1 MSELK
6 KILTQDVIS
15 AFCTIAK
22 TESLINIMTDS
33 IEAYKI
39 NDNAEEFRF
48 LMEKMDG
55 MFDISLATIDEETQ
69 REIHAR
75 VNNESHQSEL
85 WRQAVI
91 SATNSK
97 HPDPISFADKVLAS
111 YNEKFTIFA

>member
-1 MSELK
+1 M
-6 KILTQDVIS
+6 
-15 AFCTIAK
+15 
-22 TESLINIMTDS
+22 
-33 IEAYKI
+33 EAYKI
-39 NDNAEEFRF
+39 SDNTEEFRF

-55 MFDISLATIDEETQ
+55 MFDISLTTIDEDTH
-69 REIHAR
+69 REIDRR
-75 VNNESHQSEL
+75 VNNESHQSDL

>member
-1 MSELK
+1 MDELRRL
-6 KILTQDVIS
+6 LTQDVIS
-15 AFCTIAK
+15 ALCTIACSSGL
-22 TESLINIMTDS
+22 TDILTDS
-33 IEAYKI
+33 IEAY
-39 NDNAEEFRF
+39 NESLNPEEFRF
-48 LMEKMDG
+48 LMNKMEC
-55 MFDISLATIDEETQ
+55 MFDISLSTINEDTQ
-69 REIHAR
+69 KEIHAR

>member
-1 MSELK
+1 MDELK
-6 KILTQDVIS
+6 KLLTQDVIN
-15 AFCTIAK
+15 AFCTITRRAGL
-22 TESLINIMTDS
+22 TDILTDS
-33 IEAYKI
+33 MEAYKVSE
-39 NDNAEEFRF
+39 NADEFRF
-48 LMEKMDG
+48 LMEKMDY
-55 MFDISLATIDEETQ
+55 MFDISFATIDEETQ
-69 REIHAR
+69 REIHHR

>member
-1 MSELK
+1 MSELR

-15 AFCTIAK
+15 TLCTIACSSGL
-22 TESLINIMTDS
+22 TDILTDS
-33 IEAYKI
+33 IEAYKVSE
-39 NDNAEEFRF
+39 NPEEFRF
-48 LMEKMDG
+48 LMNKMEY
-55 MFDISLATIDEETQ
+55 MFDISLATINEDTQ
-69 REIHAR
+69 KEIHHR

>member
-1 MSELK
+1 MSELRRL
-6 KILTQDVIS
+6 LTQDVIS
-15 AFCTIAK
+15 AMCTIST
-22 TESLINIMTDS
+22 TESLLNILTDS

-39 NDNAEEFRF
+39 SNNSEEFSF
-48 LMEKMDG
+48 LMEKMDD
-55 MFDISLATIDEETQ
+55 MFEKSERTIMDDTQ
-69 REIHAR
+69 QEIRDR

-97 HPDPISFADKVLAS
+97 HPDPITFADKVLSS

>member
-1 MSELK
+1 MDELRRL
-6 KILTQDVIS
+6 LTQDVINS
-15 AFCTIAK
+15 FCTIAK

-33 IEAYKI
+33 IEAYKVSE
-39 NDNAEEFRF
+39 NADEFRF

-55 MFDISLATIDEETQ
+55 IFDISMATINEDTQ
-69 REIHAR
+69 KEIHHR

>member
-1 MSELK
+1 MSELRK
-6 KILTQDVIS
+6 LLTQDVIN
-15 AFCTIAK
+15 ALCTISCS
-22 TESLINIMTDS
+22 TGLTDILTDS
-33 IEAYKI
+33 IEAYKVSE
-39 NDNAEEFRF
+39 NPEEFRF
-48 LMEKMDG
+48 LMNKMEY
-55 MFDISLATIDEETQ
+55 MFDISMSTINEDTQ
-69 REIHAR
+69 KEIHQR

>member
-1 MSELK
+1 MDELRRL
-6 KILTQDVIS
+6 LTQDVIS
-15 AFCTIAK
+15 AFCTISK

-33 IEAYKI
+33 MDAYKI
-39 NDNAEEFRF
+39 SENAEEFRF
-48 LMEKMDG
+48 LMEKMDN
-55 MFDISLATIDEETQ
+55 MFDISLATINEDTQ
-69 REIHAR
+69 KEIHHR

>member
-1 MSELK
+1 MDELK

-15 AFCTIAK
+15 AFCKIAT
-22 TESLINIMTDS
+22 TESLMSIMTDS
-33 IEAYKI
+33 IEAFKVSE
-39 NDNAEEFRF
+39 NDDEFRF
-48 LMEKMDG
+48 LMEKMGDI
-55 MFDISLATIDEETQ
+55 FDVSIQVINKDTQ
-69 REIHAR
+69 KEIRER

-97 HPDPISFADKVLAS
+97 HPDPIAFADKVLAS

>member
-1 MSELK
+1 MDELK
-6 KILTQDVIS
+6 KLLTQDVIS
-15 AFCTIAK
+15 AFCTIACSSGL
-22 TESLINIMTDS
+22 TDILTDS
-33 IEAYKI
+33 MEAYKI
-39 NDNAEEFRF
+39 SENADEFRF
-48 LMEKMDG
+48 LMEKMEC
-55 MFDISLATIDEETQ
+55 MFDISVATINEDTHK
-69 REIHAR
+69 EIHAR